1 MANLAAVLLGVGV
14 NDEAAAYK
22 PGELLFDALQSDA
35 EFDAITIDVSAET
48 SSLPQALA
56 LLATVQLAV
65 DAAAAA
71 VEYRYHTQG
80 EPERDDETVLS
91 LLRDLVPD
99 FGWELEVVEL
109 SSGSIKGT
117 FRKLVQPNSRKKIVA
132 VATLTAA
139 VITAMI
145 PAVGWVAGGPGVAV
159 GAIAVGDAFWPDKPA
174 PAPPPA
180 PPPAPE
186 ATAGLADQ
194 LKATQEQ
201 LEQLKTQLNKTTEAL
216 AQVSTQSVD
225 KTAVQG
231 ARVEKVQVTVA
242 NQPQTPPE

>member
-1 MANLAAVLLGVGV
+1 MASLAAVLLGVGV
-14 NDEAAAYK
+14 KDEAAAYK

-35 EFDAITIDVSAET
+35 EFDAITIEVSAET
-48 SSLPQALA
+48 SNLPQALA

-71 VEYRYHTQG
+71 VEYRYRTQG
-80 EPERDDETVLS
+80 EPERNDETVLS
-91 LLRDLVPD
+91 LLRGLVED
-99 FGWELEVVEL
+99 FGWELEVVEI

-117 FRKLVQPNSRKKIVA
+117 FRKLVQPNNRKKIVA

-159 GAIAVGDAFWPDKPA
+159 GAIAVGDAFWPDKP
-174 PAPPPA
+174 PPA
-180 PPPAPE
+180 PPPPPAP
-186 ATAGLADQ
+186 APDISGLANQ
-194 LKATQEQ
+194 LKATQAQ
-201 LEQLKTQLNKTTEAL
+201 VEQLKTQLNKTTEAL

-225 KTAVQG
+225 KTALQG
-231 ARVEKVQVTVA
+231 ARVEKVQVTVVK
-242 NQPQTPPE
+242 QPQSPPG